1 MINRLLIFLFQG
13 SVSLSQ
19 PDLQLPPVPPQ
30 PEAAERAGPR
40 PQQDHRG
47 ARRRRQARG
56 HRARPQL

>member
-1 MINRLLIFLFQG
+1 MLQG

-19 PDLQLPPVPPQ
+19 SDLQLPPVPPQ

-47 ARRRRQARG
+47 SRRRGQARG